1 VIPECNPVLRIH
13 RIFSSRLR
21 FAASESMFL
30 RYHAAVSILRVQ
42 FVSQDRE
49 RQGNMRIAF
58 LLTSLGI
65 GGAER
70 QVVRLAERMGTRGH
84 PVLLLVLL
92 PPQSRQWFTTLDVHY
107 LSMRK
112 SIFSIPAGVLRGIRI
127 LRAFQPDLLHS
138 HTFPANM
145 LARLIKLALPGVKV
159 ISTLHNVYE
168 GGWLRRLTYRL
179 TDGLTAA
186 STAVSQ
192 DVAAQAIAH
201 RIVRNCQVIA
211 NGIDTDEFSP
221 DPARREV
228 LRTEVRREEFLWL
241 AVGRLAPAKDYPN
254 LLRAFALLLRKTPE
268 AVLWVAGE
276 GALQESLHNLVRE
289 TGIESHLRW
298 LGLRRDLPALL
309 SAADGF
315 VLASAWEGMPLVV
328 GEAMAMEKPVVSTDV
343 GGVREWMG
351 ETGRI
356 VPAHDPEALAEAMC
370 EVMHMPE
377 ALRAQMGADA
387 RQRILREFSMESRV
401 ERWEN
406 LYAHLFASEGSAP

>member
-1 VIPECNPVLRIH
+1 
-13 RIFSSRLR
+13 
-21 FAASESMFL
+21 
-30 RYHAAVSILRVQ
+30 
-42 FVSQDRE
+42 
-49 RQGNMRIAF
+49 MRIAF